1 MKKRNHNT
9 CAVIGSGSWATAI
22 AKMIASKNQRFSW
35 YQRRRKT
42 IKQFKELNH
51 NPKYLSSVQF
61 DTSQIDFFSDINQCV
76 ASADIL
82 IFVIPSAFLKKGV
95 EKLTADISTK
105 VVVSAIKGI
114 IPETNQIP
122 SEFFQKNYNVPSHNY
137 CVIKGPCHAEEV
149 AYERLSYLTIASDD
163 TEKAE
168 KVADCLR
175 APFIRVN
182 ISHDVVGTEYAAVL
196 KNIVAIASG
205 ICYGL
210 RYGDNFQA
218 VLIANATQEI
228 KRFLSAV
235 HPTDRDTNASAYLG
249 DLLVTTYS
257 QFSRNRTFGTM
268 IGRGYSVR
276 TAILELSM
284 VAEGYYAVKGIYEL
298 MQRYDIEMP
307 ITKAVYHIL
316 YERIAPSIEITLLAE
331 QLK

>member
-1 MKKRNHNT
+1 MRKKHNK
-9 CAVIGSGSWATAI
+9 CAIIGSGSWATAI
-22 AKMIASKNQRFSW
+22 AKMIASKDQHFSW
-35 YQRRRKT
+35 YLRRRKT
-42 IKQFKELNH
+42 ISQFKELNH

-61 DTSQIDFFSDINQCV
+61 DVDKIDFYSDINKCV
-76 ASADIL
+76 ESADIL
-82 IFVIPSAFLKKGV
+82 IFVIPSAFLKKGL
-95 EKLTADISTK
+95 EKLTADISGK
-105 VVVSAIKGI
+105 IVVSAIKGI
-114 IPETNQIP
+114 IPETSQIP
-122 SEFFQKNYNVPSHNY
+122 SDFFQEKYHVDFQNY

-149 AYERLSYLTIASDD
+149 AYERLSYLTISSANQEYAEEVAS
-163 TEKAE
+163 
-168 KVADCLR
+168 CLK
-175 APFIRVN
+175 APFIRAN
-182 ISHDVVGTEYAAVL
+182 ISHDVIGTEYAAVL
-196 KNIVAIASG
+196 KNIIAIASG

-228 KRFLSAV
+228 KRFLGV
-235 HPTDRDTNASAYLG
+235 IHPTDRDTNASAYLG

-298 MQRYDIEMP
+298 MLKHNIEMP

-316 YERIAPSIEITLLAE
+316 YERIAPSIEIKLLSE

>member
-1 MKKRNHNT
+1 MKKVQNK
-9 CAVIGSGSWATAI
+9 CAIIGSGSWATAI
-22 AKMIASKNQRFSW
+22 AKMIASKDERFSW
-35 YQRRRKT
+35 YLRRRKV
-42 IKQFKELNH
+42 ISEFKKLHH

-61 DTSQIDFFSDINQCV
+61 DVKNIDFYSDINKCV
-76 ASADIL
+76 ESADIL
-82 IFVIPSAFLKKGV
+82 IFVIPSAFIKKGL
-95 EKLTADISTK
+95 EKLTVDISK
-105 VVVSAIKGI
+105 KIVVSAIKGI
-114 IPETNQIP
+114 VPETSQIP
-122 SEFFQKNYNVPSHNY
+122 SGFFAKNYGVLPENY

-149 AYERLSYLTIASDD
+149 AYERLSYLTVSSANNVYAN
-163 TEKAE
+163 EVAE
-168 KVADCLR
+168 CLKSS
-175 APFIRVN
+175 FIRVST
-182 ISHDVVGTEYAAVL
+182 SHDVVGTEYAAVL
-196 KNIVAIASG
+196 KNIIAIASG

-228 KRFLSAV
+228 KRFLAVV

-276 TAILELSM
+276 TAILELAM

-298 MQRYDIEMP
+298 MLKHNIEMP

-316 YERIAPSIEITLLAE
+316 YERIAPSIEIKLLSE